1 MECIHLTACLS
12 KLWSD
17 ELVKFWMQNCL
28 INPSG
33 KKDSWMA
40 CDYLGEYV
48 VREVKNLMPFN
59 INEPTGNTLRS
70 KYSPQIMAFRDA
82 RKKMQEETDAPT
94 FSYHSS
100 MVKTRMEVER
110 VVKRLINEQ
119 FSKMRLNR
127 PTGDDPERAD
137 LHIVGIEKIGNTERI
152 AEYIEKI
159 QTQQGFLNVEW
170 DERTEEIEIELAD
183 TIFLAGGEDDED
195 GDQWL

>member
-1 MECIHLTACLS
+1 M
-12 KLWSD
+12 
-17 ELVKFWMQNCL
+17 V
-28 INPSG
+28 
-33 KKDSWMA
+33 
-40 CDYLGEYV
+40 
-48 VREVKNLMPFN
+48 
-59 INEPTGNTLRS
+59 
-70 KYSPQIMAFRDA
+70 FRDT
-82 RKKMQEETDAPT
+82 RKIMQEETNVPT
-94 FSYHSS
+94 FGFHSS
-100 MVKTRMEVER
+100 MVKTHTDVEH
-110 VVKRLINEQ
+110 VIKRLINEQ

-195 GDQWL
+195 EDQWL

>member
-1 MECIHLTACLS
+1 MI
-12 KLWSD
+12 
-17 ELVKFWMQNCL
+17 
-28 INPSG
+28 
-33 KKDSWMA
+33 
-40 CDYLGEYV
+40 
-48 VREVKNLMPFN
+48 
-59 INEPTGNTLRS
+59 
-70 KYSPQIMAFRDA
+70 FRDT
-82 RKKMQEETDAPT
+82 RNIMQEETDVPI
-94 FSYHSS
+94 FDFHSS
-100 MVKTRMEVER
+100 TIKTHVDVEH

-127 PTGDDPERAD
+127 PTGDDPERAV

-170 DERTEEIEIELAD
+170 DERMEEIEIELAD

>member
-1 MECIHLTACLS
+1 
-12 KLWSD
+12 
-17 ELVKFWMQNCL
+17 
-28 INPSG
+28 
-33 KKDSWMA
+33 MA

-48 VREVKNLMPFN
+48 VREVKNMMPFN
-59 INEPTGNTLRS
+59 INEATGNTLRN